1 MTKSN
6 QNKSLLLDVSILRPV
21 LIVLLVFY
29 HAFAIYSG
37 AWKPISGFPEVK
49 FYWWLDKLSYA
60 SMLETFVFMSGYVF
74 GYQVRTKGDVK
85 LEAKNLFLSKFKRL
99 IIPSMIFS
107 LLYILFFQGTT
118 QSFISISYDIVNGV
132 AHMWF
137 LPMLFW
143 CFVGVWVIEK
153 MKLTPKLVLAL
164 LILCSIFW
172 IVPLPFQMGETMY
185 YLLFFYTGYLIQR
198 VNVNMKLCYTPRFIL
213 IIFISFI
220 VLFPSLTLF
229 REHAEDI
236 VGGAF
241 SGDLIVKYV
250 SYFLSNIAKL
260 VYSTL
265 GLVLLFI
272 VVGNAIEKHPH
283 NLPQWIIEVGEYCMG
298 VYLFQQF
305 VLKGLY
311 NYTGLSTVLGPYSL
325 PWVGF
330 VVTLFFS
337 LALSYVLRKTNVGR
351 FLIG

>member
-107 LLYILFFQGTT
+107 FLYILFFQGTT

-265 GLVLLFI
+265 GLFLLFI
-272 VVGNAIEKHPH
+272 VV
-283 NLPQWIIEVGEYCMG
+283 
-298 VYLFQQF
+298 
-305 VLKGLY
+305 
-311 NYTGLSTVLGPYSL
+311 
-325 PWVGF
+325 
-330 VVTLFFS
+330 
-337 LALSYVLRKTNVGR
+337 
-351 FLIG
+351 